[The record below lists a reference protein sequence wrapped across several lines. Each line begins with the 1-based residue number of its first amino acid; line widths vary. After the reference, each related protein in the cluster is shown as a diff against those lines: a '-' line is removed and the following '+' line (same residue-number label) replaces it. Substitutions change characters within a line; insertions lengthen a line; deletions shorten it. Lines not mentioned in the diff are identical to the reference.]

1 MAPRPFVLRASR
13 CRFAAARRAG
23 ASMQMSRVMQQSF
36 NRTFKS
42 KLPTTHKAN
51 CMATVGFRQLH
62 NNCWGGLL
70 HQHSCRNMS
79 QYCDHMMSFM
89 VRCLRLHVEH
99 AGTPIVVSRGAS
111 FASLHRGFARCKHC
125 CVSQLFSHRFAAAGH
140 VGALM
145 SMSRVVVL
153 VHLGLPCW
161 CFVAQ
166 RTKTHYVNGV
176 LYERKDS
183 TSIVARRPCSVDS
196 PANGCTM
203 SSDQECRS
211 RNHRAQTATTRHLVR
226 IPVQECIS
234 PSVEVPFRSCQKR
247 QLLISS
253 PDAILA
259 FCFTRKQTFLASTQL
274 AHCKSAM

>member
-1 MAPRPFVLRASR
+1 MPSNQNQCKRAKGHMAPRPFVLRASR

-79 QYCDHMMSFM
+79 QYCDHMMSFV
-89 VRCLRLHVEH
+89 VRCLRLRAEH
-99 AGTPIVVSRGAS
+99 AGAPIVVSRGTS
-111 FASLHRGFARCKHC
+111 FASLHRGFVRCKHC

-161 CFVAQ
+161 CDQSSHPAKSSMTACWYVDAQ
-166 RTKTHYVNGV
+166 RTKRG
-176 LYERKDS
+176 
-183 TSIVARRPCSVDS
+183 P
-196 PANGCTM
+196 G
-203 SSDQECRS
+203 
-211 RNHRAQTATTRHLVR
+211 
-226 IPVQECIS
+226 
-234 PSVEVPFRSCQKR
+234 R
-247 QLLISS
+247 QLHRHGCCSMLSYC
-253 PDAILA
+253 DD
-259 FCFTRKQTFLASTQL
+259 
-274 AHCKSAM
+274 